1 MASKLVKLIK
11 INGLQY
17 NPNRDPQVYRRCVN
31 ELFRIQVLLD
41 GEGEA
46 RCTLRDANGQ
56 ILDEKM
62 IARPGTYTH
71 ELSFPAPGA
80 YIVTLTVENAGQ
92 RMARDLRLDVLEHA
106 WVG

>member
-17 NPNRDPQVYRRCVN
+17 NPNRDPQVYRRCVG
-31 ELFRIQVLLD
+31 EPFRLQALLD

-56 ILDEKM
+56 ILDEKT

-71 ELSFPAPGA
+71 ELSFPAPGV
-80 YIVTLTVENAGQ
+80 YIVTLTVESNGRRIAQ
-92 RMARDLRLDVLEHA
+92 DLRLDVLEHA